1 MSVLIAFKKNG
12 TIYMG
17 TDTRVVVGDHKRNE
31 MRRCN
36 LKIQKLD
43 NGILLGITGERLE
56 RQTLIAYSEIFT
68 LDKAGKLTR
77 KHLVKEIVPRLIS
90 VLEEEKLM
98 IEKEGEF
105 PYMQAQIILAYK
117 DTMYEICSSFAVIKY
132 EDFQVWGRASD
143 YAQATLMNTKE
154 TDDINQRIVK
164 ALDITADNS
173 QYVGKPYVLID
184 TKKMKY
190 EYELDECHECLE
202 EFECLSMEKGEE

>member
-1 MSVLIAFKKNG
+1 MSVLIAFKKND

-17 TDTRVVVGDHKRNE
+17 TDTRVIVGDHKRNE

-77 KHLVKEIVPRLIS
+77 RHLVKEIVPRLIS

-132 EDFQVWGRASD
+132 EDFQVLGRASD

-190 EYELDECHECLE
+190 EYVLDEWHECLE
-202 EFECLSMEKGEE
+202 EFESLSMEKGEE